1 LSVTAGF
8 QDLFSR
14 HAGTYSQFRPT
25 YPKALYDYL
34 ASLTCARDQA
44 WDAGTGNGQCA
55 VALADYF
62 TQVHASDPSAEQI
75 AHAKPHPRVTYAV
88 GMAEASGLPAVSVD
102 LITAAQA
109 AHWFDMDGFTAE
121 ARRVLK
127 PGGVVALWSY
137 GFHHSGDAVL
147 DELLDRFGL
156 EILGPYW
163 AEGARHTWERYA
175 RLPFAFRE
183 IAAPT
188 FHLDMHLTLAELT
201 GYLES
206 WSAPQKF
213 RAVHGRSPLAD
224 IHKELEAAWGN
235 PQQKRLLR
243 CPLGLRLGLAD

>member
-1 LSVTAGF
+1 MTAF

-14 HAGTYSQFRPT
+14 HAGDYSRFRPT

-34 ASLTCARDQA
+34 AGLTPTHECA

-62 TQVHASDPSAEQI
+62 RRVHASDPSAEQI
-75 AHAKPHPRVTYAV
+75 AHARPHSRVRYVV
-88 GMAEASGLPAVSVD
+88 GMAEASGLPDTSID

-109 AHWFDMDGFTAE
+109 AHWFEMDGFAKE

-137 GFHHSGDAVL
+137 GFHHSGDARL
-147 DELLDRFGL
+147 DDLLDRFGM

-188 FHLDMHLTLAELT
+188 FHLDMHLTLPELT

-224 IHKELEAAWGN
+224 IHKELEAAWG
-235 PQQKRLLR
+235 PAQERRLLR
-243 CPLGLRLGLAD
+243 CPLGLKVGLAD

>member
-1 LSVTAGF
+1 MTAF

-14 HAGTYSQFRPT
+14 HAGSYSRFRPT
-25 YPKALYDYL
+25 YPRALYDYL
-34 ASLTCARDQA
+34 AGLTPARAMA

-62 TQVHASDPSAEQI
+62 ASVHASDPSAEQI
-75 AHAKPHPRVTYAV
+75 AHARPHPRVTYAV
-88 GMAEASGLPAVSVD
+88 GLAEASGLADASID
-102 LITAAQA
+102 LITAGQA
-109 AHWFDMDGFTAE
+109 AHWFDMDGFTRE
-121 ARRVLK
+121 VRRVLK

-137 GFHHSGDAVL
+137 GFHHSGDAAL
-147 DELLDRFGL
+147 DGLLDRFGM

-175 RLPFAFRE
+175 RLPFSFRE

-188 FHLDMHLTLAELT
+188 FHLDMDLTLPELI

-224 IHKELEAAWGN
+224 IHRELEAAWGP
-235 PQQKRLLR
+235 PQEKRLLR
-243 CPLGLRLGLAD
+243 CPLGLRVGLAD